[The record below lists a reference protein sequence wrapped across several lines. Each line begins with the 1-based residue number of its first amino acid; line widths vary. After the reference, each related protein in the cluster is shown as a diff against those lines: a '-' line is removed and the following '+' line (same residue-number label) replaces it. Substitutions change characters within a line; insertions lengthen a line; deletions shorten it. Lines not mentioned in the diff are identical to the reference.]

1 MGAKVLHRVR
11 QVPHYAARQP
21 RRGRSAASG
30 VFPQRRRDARIGER
44 ETLAAADTL
53 GESDGRQ
60 AAATQRA
67 VRAQPPTAES
77 LFAQGESGSAVGLS
91 LPGGDGAVLPGLDG
105 SARWQRLIPFQ
116 RSWRRCYWTTSTG
129 S

>member
-1 MGAKVLHRVR
+1 MGAKVLHRLR

-30 VFPQRRRDARIGER
+30 VFPQRRVDARIGES
-44 ETLAAADTL
+44 ETFASAVMVGA
-53 GESDGRQ
+53 SDCRR
-60 AAATQRA
+60 AAATLRA

-105 SARWQRLIPFQ
+105 SAAVATIDPVSEAGRDV
-116 RSWRRCYWTTSTG
+116 TG
-129 S
+129 SL